1 MAITKGKI
9 ITITSVKGGVGKT
22 TFLLGLANVYKNMNK
37 KVLIIDNDLYSGD
50 IEAILNTESKKD
62 VYVLF
67 EDITNNNFY
76 EISDY
81 ITHYDDNID
90 FISAPTDPRY
100 AGEIRGNYLNLL
112 FNRVSSIYDVVLV
125 DTSHVLN
132 EVNLVTMD
140 HSSEIVYLINNNSM
154 NLKNM
159 RTMISIFSDM
169 HLENY
174 KIVLYEA
181 RDKGKNIFNKFDIK
195 SLIKDNIDYVISSDY
210 FNKDIDKYI
219 VDGKI
224 FDMLNKQK
232 GKSMKT
238 LNTIAEDLIK

>member
-1 MAITKGKI
+1 MAIEKGKI

-22 TFLLGLANVYKNMNK
+22 TFLLSLANTYKKLNK

-50 IEAILNTESKKD
+50 IEAILNKESKKD

-76 EISDY
+76 DIDDY
-81 ITHYDDNID
+81 ITHYDDHID
-90 FISAPTDPRY
+90 FISAPQDPRY
-100 AGEIRGNYLNLL
+100 ASKVRGNYLNLL
-112 FNRVSSIYDVVLV
+112 FNRVSSKYDVILV
-125 DTSHVLN
+125 DTNHVLN

-140 HSSEIVYLINNNSM
+140 HSNEIVYIMNNNSM

-169 HLENY
+169 HLSNY

-181 RDKGKNIFNKFDIK
+181 RDKGKTVFNNFDIK